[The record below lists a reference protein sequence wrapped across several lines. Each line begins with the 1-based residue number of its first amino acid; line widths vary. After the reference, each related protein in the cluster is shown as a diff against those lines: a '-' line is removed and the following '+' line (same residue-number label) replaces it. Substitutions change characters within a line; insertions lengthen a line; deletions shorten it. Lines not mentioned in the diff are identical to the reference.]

1 MVKGEGLRGH
11 FYIFRSKQK
20 LKCNIS
26 KSVQD
31 YVSAMVGRNQP
42 ANAGGHEF
50 NPRFRKTPH
59 SAEQLKPICHSY

>member
-31 YVSAMVGRNQP
+31 YLGATVGRNQP
-42 ANAGGHEF
+42 ANAGDTSSIPGSGRLHILWS
-50 NPRFRKTPH
+50 N
-59 SAEQLKPICHSY
+59 